1 MTTGWL
7 ATLLKEQANPFPL
20 LATRGQMF
28 NASAAAQDTTVTGA
42 TSFATTTPTFLLDV
56 PSGTTALPAYMSLNQ
71 AGTVAGG
78 AVSVLMEMDN
88 ADRYTSGG
96 TAATVLNK
104 RTDGGTALSTLYS
117 ATGTAIVATDAYG
130 VRTMGLLTGQDVSP
144 AEGIITEVVW
154 TPAGGIEL
162 LVGPAAWLVYT
173 FPAASTGPTWFWSF
187 AWAEVRTVDV

>member
-7 ATLLKEQANPFPL
+7 ATLLKEQPNPFPL

-28 NASAAAQDTTVTGA
+28 NASAAAQNTTVTGA

-56 PSGTTALPAYMSLNQ
+56 PADTTAIPAYMSLNQ

-78 AVSVLMEMDN
+78 AVSVLMEADN

-104 RTDGGTALSTLYS
+104 KTTGGQVARSALYS
-117 ATGTAIVATDAYG
+117 ATSSPIVATNAYG
-130 VRTMGLLTGQDVSP
+130 VRIMGLVTGEDVSP
-144 AEGIITEVVW
+144 AEGVITEIVW

-162 LVGPAAWLVYT
+162 LTGPAAWLVYT
-173 FPAASTGPTWFWSF
+173 YAASTGPTWLWSF
-187 AWAEVRTVDV
+187 SWAEVRTVDV